1 MSESTMAVWD
11 DGSEQLEAPLGEGDL
26 DDLVSRLDGRNCT
39 LVTLFVG
46 GGHAAC
52 GGDARTGLVVYVT
65 LDGERF
71 HQLVRGDEDSDGE
84 VAVVAGGQLGHHPA
98 RSVVSAER
106 AIEALRWYVD
116 HHELMPSAE
125 WETS

>member
-1 MSESTMAVWD
+1 MVVWD
-11 DGSEQLEAPLGEGDL
+11 DGSEQHEAPFSEADL
-26 DDLVSRLDGRNCT
+26 EELVSRLDGRNRT

-46 GGHAAC
+46 EGHAAC

-71 HQLVRGDEDSDGE
+71 HQLVRGDRGGDGE
-84 VAVVAGGQLGHHPA
+84 VAVVAGGQLGDYPA